1 MRYALPQPP
10 PSGWH
15 RARLHRPDRRRLAP
29 RQQAQG
35 RLRVGGGRPAP
46 LQLRHASTSQL
57 SPLTPHHLAVHC
69 LASPPSPLASPALP
83 PSPHIAL
90 PCTAWPAPH
99 PLCPPFTPPRT
110 PTPSPH
116 SLLQTPSSTQA
127 RAGRVSGLQSTRS
140 TSWRSPTPQSPSVRP
155 CLPVCSIAALRAR
168 HTSHEPPP
176 SCPPPP
182 SHICICPCPYLLASL
197 LQCRAPRW
205 WMPARARTWAM
216 CSTTAPARLVTR
228 CCRCCCRCCCRT
240 LLSYLGSVRTGQR

>member
-1 MRYALPQPP
+1 MRCPNRPLQAGTERAFTGQTVDGSPHDNKRKGVYVSAVGGLPLFSSGTRPLHNCP
-10 PSGWH
+10 PS
-15 RARLHRPDRRRLAP
+15 
-29 RQQAQG
+29 
-35 RLRVGGGRPAP
+35 
-46 LQLRHASTSQL
+46 
-57 SPLTPHHLAVHC
+57 HL
-69 LASPPSPLASPALP
+69 
-83 PSPHIAL
+83 ITL
-90 PCTAWPAPH
+90 PCTAWPAHH
-99 PLCPPFTPPRT
+99 PLLPPYTPPRT